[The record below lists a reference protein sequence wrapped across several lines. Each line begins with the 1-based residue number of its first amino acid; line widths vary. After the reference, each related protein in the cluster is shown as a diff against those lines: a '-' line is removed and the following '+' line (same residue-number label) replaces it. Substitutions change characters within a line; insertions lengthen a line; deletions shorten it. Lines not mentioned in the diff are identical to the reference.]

1 MFMLPGGDRPIRR
14 HICHVSFGPMIDSRL
29 FRLPALLLSAA
40 LLAACASAPPAPPS
54 PAAQAEPYTLL
65 LVSLDGVHPDD
76 LTRGDTPHLERLAA
90 QGVQAEGMVPS
101 YPTLTF
107 PNHYTLVTGLRP
119 DHHGIVHN
127 SMSDP
132 GLGRFTL
139 RDRDAVGDGRWWSD
153 GEPLWVTAENAGI
166 PTATL
171 FWPGSE
177 APVRGVQPTRWTQFD
192 SNLPKGER
200 VDRVLS
206 WLSEPDGTRPRLA
219 TLYFEH
225 PDGAAHAHGPG
236 SPELRAAMRTVDAQ
250 IGRLVQGI
258 DDAGLSGSVDLV
270 IVSDHGMAAVPE
282 DQVVAFEEMVDPAL
296 VEPVS
301 FGQSVGFN
309 PAPGRE
315 AEAEAALLG
324 EHEQYA
330 CWRKQEL
337 PARWQYGSHARVPAI
352 VCQME
357 EGWDALPAQYI
368 ERRPPGTRGS
378 HGYDPALPSMRAIF
392 IARGPSFAEGVRL
405 PAFDNVDVYPLLA
418 RLLGVEPA
426 DHDGDA
432 STLLPALAN
441 PPAHPASVSGNGR

>member
-1 MFMLPGGDRPIRR
+1 MRGAPIIASPPFPGPRGSRLRIQERPALPGVRATPLQDQRMDGSRRRSASARSVDPLRSMSSRVYTRPPASTHSLRSSADRAFRLATMRDPVSWMQKRSADLSLRASRACWWASSSGSTSWARAAGTPAAARANEADTASTQRSRAHLHLVAGATTRRRDGQSMPEQGPCGWFMFMLPGGDRPIRR

-40 LLAACASAPPAPPS
+40 LLAACASAPPAPSSPS
-54 PAAQAEPYTLL
+54 AQAEPYTLL

-119 DHHGIVHN
+119 DRHGIVHN

-153 GEPLWVTAENAGI
+153 GEPLWVTAENEGI

-225 PDGAAHAHGPG
+225 PDGAAHAHGAG
-236 SPELRAAMRTVDAQ
+236 SPELRAAMRADDAQ
-250 IGRLVQGI
+250 IGRLVHGVV
-258 DDAGLSGSVDLV
+258 DDGL
-270 IVSDHGMAAVPE
+270 A
-282 DQVVAFEEMVDPAL
+282 
-296 VEPVS
+296 
-301 FGQSVGFN
+301 
-309 PAPGRE
+309 
-315 AEAEAALLG
+315 
-324 EHEQYA
+324 
-330 CWRKQEL
+330 
-337 PARWQYGSHARVPAI
+337 
-352 VCQME
+352 
-357 EGWDALPAQYI
+357 
-368 ERRPPGTRGS
+368 
-378 HGYDPALPSMRAIF
+378 
-392 IARGPSFAEGVRL
+392 ARGDS
-405 PAFDNVDVYPLLA
+405 
-418 RLLGVEPA
+418 
-426 DHDGDA
+426 
-432 STLLPALAN
+432 
-441 PPAHPASVSGNGR
+441 